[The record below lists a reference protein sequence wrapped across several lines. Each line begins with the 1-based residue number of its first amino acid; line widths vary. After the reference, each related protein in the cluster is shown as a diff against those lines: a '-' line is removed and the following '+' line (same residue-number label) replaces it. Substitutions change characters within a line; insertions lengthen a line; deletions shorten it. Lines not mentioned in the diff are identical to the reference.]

1 MNFFRTFSIAAWA
14 LFLANSAQAQ
24 DVVDPIGSILDQVDE
39 ETAETVGAT
48 PQSVAP
54 PVPTPPAPPPVTNPP
69 PPAASHADSPFP
81 YGSAPAPDTSPAR
94 ADTPPPAPYA
104 SPPSAYAPSRPRVT
118 EPVNVDDHGKTPER
132 PLNSVELGYESRL
145 RSSFAS
151 AQGMQGPLDGAW
163 TLRGS
168 SGQPIYALLLVD
180 KGQGSLEGAWRDP
193 RRAGAAEGS
202 GFLSSIQRVGAQVTA
217 SFYPRPGAGVAS
229 FTLSP
234 SAGGEWTGEL
244 VEGGTRTA
252 VKMSRD

>member
-1 MNFFRTFSIAAWA
+1 MNSFRTFSIAAAA
-14 LFLANSAQAQ
+14 LALASSVQAQ

-39 ETAETVGAT
+39 ETAEAVGAT

-54 PVPTPPAPPPVTNPP
+54 QVPTPPAPPPVTNPP

-81 YGSAPAPDTSPAR
+81 YGSAPAPDASPAR
-94 ADTPPPAPYA
+94 ADIPPSAPYA

-118 EPVNVDDHGKTPER
+118 EPVNVDDHDKTPER

-163 TLRGS
+163 TLRAA

-180 KGQGSLEGAWRDP
+180 KGQGALEGAWRDP
-193 RRAGAAEGS
+193 RRAGAVEGS
-202 GFLSSIQRVGAQVTA
+202 GFLASIQRAGSQVTA
-217 SFYPRPGAGVAS
+217 SFYPRPGGGVANL
-229 FTLSP
+229 TLSQA
-234 SAGGEWTGEL
+234 AGGEWTGEL
-244 VEGGTRTA
+244 VEGGTRSA
-252 VKMSRD
+252 VRMSRD